1 MKKTLVFGASQKSN
15 RYSNLTI
22 QKLKANDI
30 ETVAYGQKSGEVSGI
45 QINTNLDDFHNIH
58 TITLYINPSRQPEYY
73 WKIVKLRP
81 KRVIF
86 NPGTENPEFYE
97 ILKKSNIEVEVAC
110 SLVLLAT
117 GQY

>member
-1 MKKTLVFGASQKSN
+1 MKKTLVFGASQKPN
-15 RYSNLTI
+15 RYSYLTI
-22 QKLKANDI
+22 QKLKANQI
-30 ETVAYGQKSGEVSGI
+30 ETVAFGQKSGEVFGV
-45 QINTNLDDFHNIH
+45 QINTNLEDFHNIH

-73 WKIVKLRP
+73 QEIIKLRP

-86 NPGTENPEFYE
+86 NPGTENPEFYD
-97 ILKKSNIEVEVAC
+97 ILKKSNIKVEVAC